1 METSSQPV
9 EAEKTGGIPKSQK
22 SRIILL
28 YEMKTFTNIILS
40 FLTTS
45 LFLASCGGDNQ
56 SNVSENNSKSEELA
70 KQKEL
75 EKLEK
80 QRLDSINEALSAIQ
94 VRIFNH
100 EPLAFDSE
108 GWCIMEDNSVKI
120 TEVKDFNKTKSFN
133 CKNGNYIQRLSIE
146 GVFNGIDIQ
155 FLDSKDK
162 IVKEFEKFDLQNL
175 VSYSDVNYQPVNQQ
189 EQKKKDKFYQ
199 DWFEKASKIQL
210 TYKDSVF
217 YSATWKNNGWLV
229 Q

>member
-1 METSSQPV
+1 MD
-9 EAEKTGGIPKSQK
+9 AEKTGRIPKIQK
-22 SRIILL
+22 NRMILL
-28 YEMKTFTNIILS
+28 YEMKILTNIILS
-40 FLTTS
+40 FLTF
-45 LFLASCGGDNQ
+45 FLILSSCGGNNQ
-56 SNVSENNSKSEELA
+56 SNVSENNSKSEELT
-70 KQKEL
+70 KQKEQ
-75 EKLEK
+75 EK
-80 QRLDSINEALSAIQ
+80 QILDSINEALSAIQ

-133 CKNGNYIQRLSIE
+133 CKNGNYIQKLSIE
-146 GVFNGIDIQ
+146 GVFNGVDIQ

-162 IVKEFEKFDLQNL
+162 IVKEFEKFDLQNS
-175 VSYSDVNYQPVNQQ
+175 VSYSDVNYQPVGQQ

-217 YSATWKNNGWLV
+217 YTATWKNNGWFV

>member
-1 METSSQPV
+1 V
-9 EAEKTGGIPKSQK
+9 DAEKTGRIPKIQK
-22 SRIILL
+22 NRMILL
-28 YEMKTFTNIILS
+28 YEMKILTNIILS
-40 FLTTS
+40 FLTF
-45 LFLASCGGDNQ
+45 FLILSSCGGDNQ
-56 SNVSENNSKSEELA
+56 SKVSENNSKSEELT
-70 KQKEL
+70 KQKEQ
-75 EKLEK
+75 EK
-80 QRLDSINEALSAIQ
+80 QILDSINDALSTIQ

-100 EPLAFDSE
+100 EPLGFDSE

-146 GVFNGIDIQ
+146 GVFNGLDIQ

-162 IVKEFEKFDLQNL
+162 IVKEFEKFDLQNS
-175 VSYSDVNYQPVNQQ
+175 VSYSDVNYQPVGQQ

-217 YSATWKNNGWLV
+217 YTATWKNNGWFV

>member
-1 METSSQPV
+1 MD
-9 EAEKTGGIPKSQK
+9 AEKTGRIPKIQK
-22 SRIILL
+22 SRMILL
-28 YEMKTFTNIILS
+28 YEIKTLTNIILS
-40 FLTTS
+40 FLTF
-45 LFLASCGGDNQ
+45 FLILSSCGGDNQ
-56 SNVSENNSKSEELA
+56 SKVSENNSKSEELT
-70 KQKEL
+70 KQKEQ
-75 EKLEK
+75 EK
-80 QRLDSINEALSAIQ
+80 QRLDSINEALSTIQ

-133 CKNGNYIQRLSIE
+133 CENGNYIQRLSIE
-146 GVFNGIDIQ
+146 GVFNGVDIQ

-162 IVKEFEKFDLQNL
+162 IVKEFEKFDLQNS
-175 VSYSDVNYQPVNQQ
+175 VSYSDVNYQPVGQQ

-217 YSATWKNNGWLV
+217 YSATWKNNGWFV

>member
-1 METSSQPV
+1 M
-9 EAEKTGGIPKSQK
+9 
-22 SRIILL
+22 ILL

-40 FLTTS
+40 FLTF
-45 LFLASCGGDNQ
+45 FLILSSCGGDNQ
-56 SNVSENNSKSEELA
+56 SKVSENNSKSEELT
-70 KQKEL
+70 KQKEQ
-75 EKLEK
+75 EK

-108 GWCIMEDNSVKI
+108 FWCIMEDNSVKI

-133 CKNGNYIQRLSIE
+133 CKNGNYIQKLSIE
-146 GVFNGIDIQ
+146 GVFNGVDIQ

-162 IVKEFEKFDLQNL
+162 IVKEFEKFDLQNS
-175 VSYSDVNYQPVNQQ
+175 VSYSDVNYQPVGQQ
-189 EQKKKDKFYQ
+189 EHKKKDKFYQ

-217 YSATWKNNGWLV
+217 YTATWKNNGWFV

>member
-1 METSSQPV
+1 V
-9 EAEKTGGIPKSQK
+9 DAEKTGRIPKIQK
-22 SRIILL
+22 NRMILL
-28 YEMKTFTNIILS
+28 YEMKILTNIILS
-40 FLTTS
+40 FLTF
-45 LFLASCGGDNQ
+45 FLILSSCGGNNQ
-56 SNVSENNSKSEELA
+56 SNVSENNSKSEELT
-70 KQKEL
+70 KQKEQ
-75 EKLEK
+75 EK
-80 QRLDSINEALSAIQ
+80 QILDSINEALSAIQ

-133 CKNGNYIQRLSIE
+133 CKNGNYIQKLSIE
-146 GVFNGIDIQ
+146 GVFNGVDIQ

-162 IVKEFEKFDLQNL
+162 IVKEFEKFDLQNS
-175 VSYSDVNYQPVNQQ
+175 VSYSDVNYQPVGQQ

-217 YSATWKNNGWLV
+217 YTATWKNNGWFV